1 MTRIARKRAR
11 QRGAGPRGEAAAQWA
26 DLVAALARDE
36 AGPGGQALVDVLGE
50 LQALRQNPP
59 PRVVVVI
66 DEVDVLTAEGACG
79 PLRAE
84 LARLLC
90 EQRRGPGVALV
101 LAGSWPTA
109 TWIT

>member
-1 MTRIARKRAR
+1 MTRIARNRAR

-36 AGPGGQALVDVLGE
+36 ASPGGQALVDVLAE
-50 LQALRQNPP
+50 LQALRQNP

-101 LAGSWPTA
+101 LAGSRPTA